1 MKFNFFLF
9 AFLFTSI
16 TFAQIEKNDNDLK
29 CSNPAKTNIE
39 YKLSEDEKIFLD
51 TLQYYSF
58 KYFIEESNYENGLV
72 KDRSTK
78 TSPSSITAV
87 GFGIVSWAI
96 GAEHNWIT
104 RKEAAQRT
112 LNTLRFFYNSDQSPN
127 AISTGYKGFYY
138 HFLEMDSGKRWRDC
152 ELSNIDTGLLFG
164 GIIFARQYYVQ
175 NNSVEKEIRKLAE
188 LILNRADWNFFVLPD
203 TGKYG
208 SLLSMGWRP
217 EESSNSR
224 GWDGYNEALIIHI
237 IAAGT
242 NLNNPQKVYKK
253 WLSSYLWDEPYKDFA
268 HVIFPPLFG
277 HQYSHIFIDFRNY
290 FDEYMKEKGIDYF
303 ENSRRATYTQQKY
316 AIENPL
322 GWKGYDSLTWG
333 ITACDGPG
341 SKYNYDDKK
350 FYDYAGRGSSG
361 PKHILFD
368 DGTIAPTAAGG
379 SIPFA
384 PEITIPTLMNMYKKY
399 GSQGLWNK
407 YGLLDAFNPTLNW
420 YNDDYLGIDQGPIVL
435 MIENFRNGFVWK
447 YVMKDPII
455 QKGLKALGFEK
466 IN

>member
-1 MKFNFFLF
+1 MKVKFFLF
-9 AFLFTSI
+9 AFLFASI
-16 TFAQIEKNDNDLK
+16 TFAQIEKNENNPN
-29 CSNPAKTNIE
+29 CSIPNKINIE
-39 YKLSEDEKIFLD
+39 YNLSEEEKIFLD

-58 KYFIEESNYENGLV
+58 KYFIEEANYETGLV
-72 KDRSTK
+72 KDRSTE
-78 TSPSSITAV
+78 TSPSSIAAV

-96 GAEHNWIT
+96 GAEHKWIT

-112 LNTLRFFYNSDQSPN
+112 LNTLRFFYNSEQSPN

-164 GIIFARQYYVQ
+164 GIIFARQYYIQ
-175 NNSVEKEIRKLAE
+175 NNSVEKEIRKLAD

-217 EESSNSR
+217 EKGLNSR

-268 HVIFPPLFG
+268 HAIFPPLFG
-277 HQYSHIFIDFRNY
+277 HQYSHMFIDFRNY

-333 ITACDGPG
+333 FTACDGPG
-341 SKYNYDDKK
+341 SKYNFDNKV
-350 FYDYAGRGSSG
+350 FYNYAGRGSSG

-407 YGLLDAFNPTLNW
+407 YGFLDAFNPTLNW
-420 YNDDYLGIDQGPIVL
+420 YNSDYLGIDQGPIVL